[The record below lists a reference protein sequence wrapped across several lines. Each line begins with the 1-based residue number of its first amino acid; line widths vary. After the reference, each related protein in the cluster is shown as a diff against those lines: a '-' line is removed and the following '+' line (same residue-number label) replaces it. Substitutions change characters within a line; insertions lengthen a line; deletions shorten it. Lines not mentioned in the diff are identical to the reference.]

1 MHTTLTTTRRIIIG
15 AAVAAALAAPGTA
28 FAESPAEP
36 FQPGYGADI
45 IAPPPVGPADD
56 LLPPVAD
63 PDDPEVPGVL
73 QPPTG
78 GGDDP
83 GHGGSGD
90 VATPPI
96 DPVPPCEEDDTCP
109 CPEDEPE
116 CWVCPEGEDYCE
128 PCVEDDCE
136 TPTGCDDTECDTPT
150 STTPEPVVE
159 EKPVIST
166 DRPTFDT
173 GDERSVT
180 QAGLLGGAISLVI
193 VGGTAVAVVR
203 RPRR

>member
-15 AAVAAALAAPGTA
+15 AAVAAALAAPGAA

-36 FQPGYGADI
+36 FHPGYGTDI

-56 LLPPVAD
+56 LLPPVTD
-63 PDDPEVPGVL
+63 PDDPGVPDVL
-73 QPPTG
+73 QPPTDG
-78 GGDDP
+78 GDP
-83 GHGGSGD
+83 GHGGPDD
-90 VATPPI
+90 VATPPT

-109 CPEDEPE
+109 CPEDDPE
-116 CWVCPEGEDYCE
+116 CWVCPEGEDYCQ
-128 PCVEDDCE
+128 PCIDDDCE
-136 TPTGCDDTECDTPT
+136 TPT
-150 STTPEPVVE
+150 STVPEPVVE
-159 EKPVIST
+159 EKPAIST

-173 GDERSVT
+173 GDDRSVT